1 METSTP
7 ATPAGSDELILR
19 VAERLRR
26 AASAAPLSSLFAA
39 FIFGI
44 SVGQRLRYRNRA
56 SRAGGEAAFRQRPD
70 RGDDFRRK
78 IQLTQR

>member
-1 METSTP
+1 
-7 ATPAGSDELILR
+7 

-44 SVGQRLRYRNRA
+44 SVGRRL
-56 SRAGGEAAFRQRPD
+56 
-70 RGDDFRRK
+70 
-78 IQLTQR
+78 